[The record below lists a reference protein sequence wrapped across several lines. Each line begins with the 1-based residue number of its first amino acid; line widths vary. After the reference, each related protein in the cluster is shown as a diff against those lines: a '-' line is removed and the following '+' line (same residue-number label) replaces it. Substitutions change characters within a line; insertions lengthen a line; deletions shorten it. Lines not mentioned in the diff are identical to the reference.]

1 MFTPVGI
8 YLLKVSNKNTR
19 AMYGIC
25 SKLTIKTPEPY
36 QISKMEH
43 FSKIMNGIQSLTNFT
58 ERSILDVCQGFL
70 DTSVSIEQNV
80 EYGKTIKILNC
91 DSCTYVVI

>member
-1 MFTPVGI
+1 MFTPVSI
-8 YLLKVSNKNTR
+8 YLLKVSNKNIR

-43 FSKIMNGIQSLTNFT
+43 FSKIMNGI
-58 ERSILDVCQGFL
+58 
-70 DTSVSIEQNV
+70 
-80 EYGKTIKILNC
+80 
-91 DSCTYVVI
+91 